1 MKFTPIFQI
10 PLDLVVKYQP
20 IDIVEFAL

>member
-10 PLDLVVKYQP
+10 PLDLVVKHQP